1 MKFNRK
7 SLFVLIIPLVIVA
20 IVYPFLPAKIPR
32 QFHFSGPPSYMAK
45 EFIFLVGL
53 LPFVIYKYYQSKRG

>member
-1 MKFNRK
+1 MKIDKK
-7 SLFVLIIPLVIVA
+7 SLLVLIIPLVIVT
-20 IVYPFLPAKIPR
+20 IIYPFLPAKILR

-53 LPFVIYKYYQSKRG
+53 LPFVIYKYYQSRRG